1 MKIIWYVL
9 TVFFGA
15 IGLLSLLRVIERLM
29 LGAGILPVQILIALV
44 MLVLAVVTLQKARSA
59 G

>member
-1 MKIIWYVL
+1 MKIVWYIL

-29 LGAGILPVQILIALV
+29 LGAEMVPVQILIALV
-44 MLVLAVVTLQKARSA
+44 MLVLAVVTLRQARSA
-59 G
+59 R

>member
-1 MKIIWYVL
+1 MKTVWYIL

-29 LGAGILPVQILIALV
+29 LGAEMFPVQIVIALV
-44 MLVLAVVTLQKARSA
+44 MLVLAVGSLRKARST

>member
-1 MKIIWYVL
+1 MKTVWYIL
-9 TVFFGA
+9 TLFFGA

-29 LGAGILPVQILIALV
+29 LGAEMFPVQIVIALV
-44 MLVLAVVTLQKARSA
+44 MLVLAVVSLRKARST

>member
-1 MKIIWYVL
+1 MKTVWYIL

-29 LGAGILPVQILIALV
+29 LGAEMFPIQIVIALV
-44 MLVLAVVTLQKARSA
+44 MLVLAVVSLRKARST

>member
-1 MKIIWYVL
+1 MKIVWYIL

-15 IGLLSLLRVIERLM
+15 IGLVSLLRVIERLM
-29 LGAGILPVQILIALV
+29 LGAEMFPVQIIIALV
-44 MLVLAVVTLQKARSA
+44 MLVLAVVSLRKARSN

>member
-1 MKIIWYVL
+1 MKTVWYIL

-29 LGAGILPVQILIALV
+29 LGAEMFPVQLVIALV
-44 MLVLAVVTLQKARSA
+44 MLVLAVVSLRKARST

>member
-1 MKIIWYVL
+1 MKTVWYIL

-29 LGAGILPVQILIALV
+29 LGAEMFPVQIVIALV
-44 MLVLAVVTLQKARSA
+44 MLVLAVVSLRKARST